1 MLTELE
7 SLRAQLAKVQQL
19 IDRIEQTVKEDLPQ
33 DANLESD
40 IVFNKDGIPINSTY
54 IGYSRKGDIPS
65 ILTVDE
71 NGSYYVNDKK
81 FDSLSAA
88 AEYVSGVRRSGW
100 TFWRNITDNKTL
112 KELFRR

>member
-7 SLRAQLAKVQQL
+7 NLRAQLSKIQQS
-19 IDRIEQTVKEDLPQ
+19 IDRIEHAAKEDIAYNIDLGP
-33 DANLESD
+33 DT
-40 IVFNKDGIPINSTY
+40 VFNKDGIPINSVY
-54 IGYSRKGDIPS
+54 IGYSRKGDIPT

-71 NGSYYVNDKK
+71 NGNYYINDKR

-88 AEYVSGVRRSGW
+88 AEYASGVRRSGW